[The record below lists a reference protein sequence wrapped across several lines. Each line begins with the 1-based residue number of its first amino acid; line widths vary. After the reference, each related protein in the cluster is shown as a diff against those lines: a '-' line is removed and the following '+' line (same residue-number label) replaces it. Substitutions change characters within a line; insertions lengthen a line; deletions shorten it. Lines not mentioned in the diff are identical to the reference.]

1 MTSMRRGVRRKSF
14 FVSFH
19 QNETVSS
26 FLSGLTSFLA
36 FLGALLVVL
45 AFKCDAKVLLQ
56 VTRD

>member
-1 MTSMRRGVRRKSF
+1 MENYEHENYEHGTVIE
-14 FVSFH
+14 
-19 QNETVSS
+19 NVSS
-26 FLSGLTSFLA
+26 FLSELTSFLA